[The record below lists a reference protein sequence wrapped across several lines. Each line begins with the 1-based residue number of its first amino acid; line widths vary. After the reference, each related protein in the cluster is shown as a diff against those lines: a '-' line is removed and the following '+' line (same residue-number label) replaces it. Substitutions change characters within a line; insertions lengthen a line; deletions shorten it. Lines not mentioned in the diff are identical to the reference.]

1 MTAVAP
7 SVEYGQLEIVPVY
20 FDDLDAMGI
29 VHHARYALLFD
40 RALSGYWGRQGYE
53 IGAAQSEDSF
63 QAVREL
69 TLSYLAPIRR
79 TGEIAVHLWLNHL
92 GRTSLEYGFRIRSLD
107 GATTYAEGRRAMVR
121 LDPASMRPTPFTES
135 GREALGRL
143 LRPAAEQD

>member
-1 MTAVAP
+1 MTAVVP
-7 SVEYGQLEIVPVY
+7 SVEYGHLEIVPVY

-29 VHHARYALLFD
+29 VHHARYAFLVD
-40 RALSGYWGRQGYE
+40 RALSGYWGRQGYVM
-53 IGAAQSEDSF
+53 GDSQSEDSF

-79 TGEIAVHLWLNHL
+79 TGEVAVHLWLNHL

-107 GATTYAEGRRAMVR
+107 GVTTYVEGRRAMVR
-121 LDPASMRPTPFTES
+121 LDPGTLRPTPFTET

-143 LRPAAEQD
+143 LRPATGQS